1 MDDGLF
7 LYDTGLKIKIMTE
20 HFFLFLLSL
29 VYCFYGY
36 FAFFIF
42 FRHFYPFAVGIS
54 FFDRLHVHF
63 FLFTLSFLPDYFSP
77 FFSRFSIKLKKSAVE
92 LLNDI
97 ETNCR
102 DEDQSYINGD

>member
-63 FLFTLSFLPDYFSP
+63 FSFHSLFFARLLFTILFTVFDKTEKECS
-77 FFSRFSIKLKKSAVE
+77 
-92 LLNDI
+92 
-97 ETNCR
+97 
-102 DEDQSYINGD
+102 